1 MRDEDIHIGDT
12 LRIRSYEDMK
22 SEFGADEKGDILM
35 GDGVS
40 FIPEHMGY
48 MCGKLFT
55 VSNAEDDDGYGYE
68 YRSLQRVEGYGDSH
82 WCIKSWMLESYEDD
96 TEWEVADDNEIALL
110 FS

>member
-22 SEFGADEKGDILM
+22 SEFGSDEYGDILM
-35 GDGVS
+35 TDGVC

-68 YRSLQRVEGYGDSH
+68 YHSFQGVEECDNNC
-82 WCIKSWMLESYEDD
+82 WCIKAWMLEPCDD
-96 TEWEVADDNEIALL
+96 DIEWEVADDNEIALL

>member
-22 SEFGADEKGDILM
+22 SEFGADEEGDILIN
-35 GDGVS
+35 DGVS
-40 FIPEHMGY
+40 FIPKHMGY

-82 WCIKSWMLESYEDD
+82 WCIKAWMLEPYTD
-96 TEWEVADDNEIALL
+96 TEEFYIASDEEISSLL
-110 FS
+110 S